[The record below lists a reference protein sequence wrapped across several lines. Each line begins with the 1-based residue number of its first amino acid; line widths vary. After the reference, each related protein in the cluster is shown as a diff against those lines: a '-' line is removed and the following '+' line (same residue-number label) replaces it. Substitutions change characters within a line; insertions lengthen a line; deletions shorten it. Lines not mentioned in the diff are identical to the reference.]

1 MPSTPLAWTVRFG
14 LRDEAGVAELMST
27 TIPPMHLTKKPKLG
41 TAPKQKASIQFTGA
55 IEIESVLESG
65 GAPFLSDTPSVGW
78 SRLTN
83 YSRAA
88 GAL

>member
-65 GAPFLSDTPSVGW
+65 GAPFLSGSNPEHAHP
-78 SRLTN
+78 LTMACL
-83 YSRAA
+83 SPP
-88 GAL
+88 